1 MRLPK
6 KGEKGFTLIELLIVV
21 AILGVLAA
29 VVIPN
34 VGRFLGRGED
44 EARRTEFHNVSSSVI
59 AMMVDNALSTI
70 PHPINY
76 AGNVASDDMTA
87 FPDSTSD
94 WAGVGGKITDP
105 DGTAY
110 AAGDDVGFVLYG
122 HDRTGGGAAGPQV
135 SYVTMTE
142 TTYFY
147 TCEGDGTIRQFNMA
161 DLTDANMEEYTY

>member
-44 EARRTEFHNVSSSVI
+44 EARRTEYHNVSSSVI
-59 AMMVDNALSTI
+59 AMMVDNAISTI
-70 PHPINY
+70 PNPINY
-76 AGNVASDDMTA
+76 AGATGENDMTA
-87 FPDSTSD
+87 WPDATSD
-94 WAGVGGKITDP
+94 WAGTGGKVTDP

-110 AAGDDVGFVLYG
+110 AAGDDVGYVLYN
-122 HDRTGGGAAGPQV
+122 HDRTGGGAAGPPV

-142 TTYFY
+142 TTWYY
-147 TCEGDGTIRQFNMA
+147 TCEADGTVRQFDDA
-161 DLTDANMEEYTY
+161 SLTTEYTY